1 MKVLVAVSDKSDG
14 DMSIASSD
22 LKSAYD
28 AQYAFLKRYAISRDQ
43 TTRINLSY
51 DTNNFCRYAIV
62 DDASK
67 GQGMYP
73 SNDLPFFDGLVTTQP
88 NHALFLLLADCVG
101 AVIYDPDNKIL
112 MLSHLGRHSLEQD
125 GFVQSVEFL
134 KARFRSKPTNLK
146 VWLSPA
152 AGKEAYPMYNLGNK
166 GLKEVIFEQI
176 DRSGVMITNV
186 KDNQSETT
194 SDPNYFSHTMYV
206 NGQQDT
212 DGRQVMI
219 AMMFED

>member
-14 DMSIASSD
+14 DMSITSSD
-22 LKSAYD
+22 LKSSYKS
-28 AQYAFLKRYAISRDQ
+28 QFEFLNRYAITVQQ

-51 DTNNFCRYAIV
+51 ETNNFCRYAII
-62 DDASK
+62 DEGFK
-67 GQGMYP
+67 GLGMAP
-73 SNDLPFFDGLVTTQP
+73 SSNIPAYDGLVVTRP
-88 NHALFLLLADCVG
+88 NHALFLLLADCIG
-101 AVIYDPDNKIL
+101 AVIFDPENQVM

-125 GFVQSVEFL
+125 GFIQSVEFL
-134 KARFRSKPTNLK
+134 KTHFKSKPTRLK

-152 AGKEAYPMYNLGNK
+152 AGKDMYPIYNLEGK

-176 DRSGVMITNV
+176 YKSGVMISNV

-194 SDPNYFSHTMYV
+194 TDPNYFSHTMYI
-206 NGQQDT
+206 NGQQDS

>member
-14 DMSIASSD
+14 DMSITSSD
-22 LKSAYD
+22 IKSAYD
-28 AQYAFLKRYAISRDQ
+28 AQYQFLKRYAITRDQ
-43 TTRINLSY
+43 TTKINLSY
-51 DTNNFCRYAIV
+51 DSDNFCRYAII
-62 DDASK
+62 DDNSK
-67 GQGMYP
+67 GLGMSP
-73 SNDLPFFDGLVTTQP
+73 SNNTPIYDGLVVTRP
-88 NHALFLLLADCVG
+88 NHALFLLLADCIG

-134 KARFRSKPTNLK
+134 KTHFKSNPTSLK

-152 AGKEAYPMYNLGNK
+152 AGRDAYPIYNLGNK

-176 DRSGVMITNV
+176 ERSGVMINNV
-186 KDNQSETT
+186 KDNQTETT

-206 NGQQDT
+206 KGQQDT
-212 DGRQVMI
+212 DGRQVMVT
-219 AMMFED
+219 MMFED

>member
-14 DMSIASSD
+14 DMSITSSD
-22 LKSAYD
+22 LKSSYKS
-28 AQYAFLKRYAISRDQ
+28 QFEFLNRYAITVQQ

-51 DTNNFCRYAIV
+51 ETNNFCRYAII
-62 DDASK
+62 DEDFK
-67 GQGMYP
+67 GLGMAP
-73 SNDLPFFDGLVTTQP
+73 SSNIPTYDGLVVTRP
-88 NHALFLLLADCVG
+88 NHALFLLLADCIG
-101 AVIYDPDNKIL
+101 AVIFDPENQVM

-125 GFVQSVEFL
+125 GFIQSVEFL
-134 KARFRSKPTNLK
+134 KTHFKSKPTRLK

-152 AGKEAYPMYNLGNK
+152 AGKDMYPIYNLKGK

-176 DRSGVMITNV
+176 YKSGVMISNV

-194 SDPNYFSHTMYV
+194 TDPNYFSHTMYV
-206 NGQQDT
+206 NGQQDA